1 MNSYYKDYS
10 EYLSEFFP
18 GIKVQKLS
26 INAGFSCPNRD
37 GTIGRG
43 GCIYCDNTTF
53 TPSYCFAHG
62 SVMQQIEAGKRFF
75 SRKYPAMKYLAYF
88 QSFTNTFIPDITSDS
103 TTEEREE
110 ERGVRDREESLRRL
124 ESLYREALGC
134 EDVLGLVIG
143 SRPDCFSDEVID
155 LLADLNREY
164 KVFVE
169 IGAETSHNSTL
180 KLINR
185 GHTWE
190 QTVETVKRLA
200 SRGIEVGL
208 HLICG
213 LPGESE
219 EKILETVR
227 RVVELPIGSLKF
239 HHLQIIESTELH
251 KGYIS
256 GKYDVKPYDME
267 SYLELCRRI
276 IKIVPRR
283 IAIERFLASSPASK
297 VVAPGWGIKNY
308 EFTNLLHNR
317 LKK

>member
-1 MNSYYKDYS
+1 MNRYYKDYS

-37 GTIGRG
+37 GTIGKG

-53 TPSYCFAHG
+53 TPSYCFAHD
-62 SVMQQIEAGKRFF
+62 SVTQQIEAGKRFF

-88 QSFTNTFIPDITSDS
+88 QSFTNTFISDTSSGS
-103 TTEEREE
+103 TLEE
-110 ERGVRDREESLRRL
+110 RDREIRKASVKRL

-134 EDVLGLVIG
+134 KDVLGLVIG
-143 SRPDCFSDEVID
+143 SRPDCFSDEVIE

-180 KLINR
+180 HLINR

-190 QTVETVKRLA
+190 QTVDTVNRLA
-200 SRGIEVGL
+200 SRGLEVGL

-213 LPGESE
+213 LPSESE
-219 EKILETVR
+219 EMILETVR
-227 RVVELPIGSLKF
+227 RVIELPIGSLKF

-251 KGYIS
+251 KGYLS
-256 GKYDVKPYDME
+256 GKYDVTPYSME
-267 SYLELCRRI
+267 AYLSLCERI
-276 IKIVPRR
+276 IKIVPRE
-283 IAIERFLASSPASK
+283 IEIERFLA
-297 VVAPGWGIKNY
+297 
-308 EFTNLLHNR
+308 
-317 LKK
+317 